1 MLIALRERKVRQSGE
16 GWKEESILALTA
28 LRRGRQDSQEKDGK
42 RRASLLSQ
50 HSGEEGAPCTNLFCP
65 AVVETYAIH
74 YGHLPVQ
81 RLLLPPELLLHLAS
95 FLDCLGDS
103 IMVI

>member
-1 MLIALRERKVRQSGE
+1 MGTEGPSFWRRMGE
-16 GWKEESILALTA
+16 GEHPCAHSIP
-28 LRRGRQDSQEKDGK
+28 R
-42 RRASLLSQ
+42 
-50 HSGEEGAPCTNLFCP
+50 EEGAPCTNLFCP